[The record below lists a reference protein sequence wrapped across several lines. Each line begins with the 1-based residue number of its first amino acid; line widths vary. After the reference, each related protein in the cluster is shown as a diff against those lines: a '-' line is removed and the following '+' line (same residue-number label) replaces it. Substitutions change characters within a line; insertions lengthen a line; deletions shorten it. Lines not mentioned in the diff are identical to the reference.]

1 MSEETIQNAQPEVQ
15 DSPQMQEA
23 PVQPLKKLVWWK
35 DLKLLFGF
43 ILVLLSIILGFF
55 GKGLIVINIAEPFHL
70 IRALSIY
77 AFSWILLFI
86 GIFLVGMETVKM
98 IRQRINHHVKRTVIG
113 TYEYTSKL
121 PKRGI
126 TYTKQLHEKS
136 LGRLM
141 RKPKSEKKIVEGQ
154 NV

>member
-1 MSEETIQNAQPEVQ
+1 MSEETIQNVQPEVQ

-23 PVQPLKKLVWWK
+23 PVQLQKKLVWWK